1 VIINLH
7 KIYANAN
14 VGYNLLLWN
23 ELLPTKHVL
32 RKIKKTKEIN
42 LFIGMYNVHLQNVT
56 LQK

>member
-1 VIINLH
+1 MIINLH

-32 RKIKKTKEIN
+32 KKRKKE
-42 LFIGMYNVHLQNVT
+42 
-56 LQK
+56 KR